1 MQIKNNPRIKVTI
14 TPDNVICNGIYIN
27 HNGDS
32 YSINMKFESEDEAL
46 DYLTTMRDNDNAEFS
61 IILARK

>member
-1 MQIKNNPRIKVTI
+1 MKTNTPRISIMVTDEH
-14 TPDNVICNGIYIN
+14 TICKGIYIN

-32 YSINMKFESEDEAL
+32 YGINKEFESEDEAM

-61 IILARK
+61 ITLARK

>member
-1 MQIKNNPRIKVTI
+1 MKTNTPRIKVTV
-14 TPDNVICNGIYIN
+14 TDEHTICNGIYIN
-27 HNGDS
+27 HNGDA
-32 YSINMKFESEDEAL
+32 YGINKKFESEDEAM